1 MNKARGY
8 YIFWASA
15 VAIFAIVMA
24 SSVVGLQYWINN
36 TQSCPMPQATTI
48 TVEEIPIAISLE
60 THEADKSLAKPFKWI
75 DPDNQTVHY
84 MYGDG
89 SGRLIPMYG
98 TVPPMWYENMLK
110 SYIQIHGESMP
121 QEIADAIPWEWKN
134 SVVPEPRP
142 LPKGGNS
149 N

>member
-1 MNKARGY
+1 MKDRQY
-8 YIFWASA
+8 YIFWGAA
-15 VAIFAIVMA
+15 VAVFTVLMA
-24 SSVVGLQYWINN
+24 SSVVGLQFWLSN
-36 TQSCPMPQATTI
+36 QAVSCPTPQATTI
-48 TVEEIPIAISLE
+48 TVEAIPISIE
-60 THEADKSLAKPFKWI
+60 THEADRSLSRPNKWI

>member
-1 MNKARGY
+1 MENRVY
-8 YIFWASA
+8 YLFWSIVIVIFSISMLSA
-15 VAIFAIVMA
+15 T
-24 SSVVGLQYWINN
+24 VGLQYWVFKKD
-36 TQSCPMPQATTI
+36 SCPMPQATTI
-48 TVEEIPIAISLE
+48 TVEAIPISIE
-60 THEADKSLAKPFKWI
+60 THEADRSLSRPNKWI

-134 SVVPEPRP
+134 SVVPEPKP

>member
-1 MNKARGY
+1 MKDRQY
-8 YIFWASA
+8 YIFWGAA
-15 VAIFAIVMA
+15 VAVFTVLMA
-24 SSVVGLQYWINN
+24 SSVVGLQVWLSN
-36 TQSCPMPQATTI
+36 QAVSCPTPQATTI
-48 TVEEIPIAISLE
+48 TVEAIPISIE
-60 THEADKSLAKPFKWI
+60 THEADRSLSRPNKWI

-121 QEIADAIPWEWKN
+121 QEIADAIPWEWKH

-142 LPKGGNS
+142 FLKGGNS

>member
-1 MNKARGY
+1 MKDRQY
-8 YIFWASA
+8 YIFWGAA
-15 VAIFAIVMA
+15 VAVFTVLMA
-24 SSVVGLQYWINN
+24 SSVVGLQVWLSN
-36 TQSCPMPQATTI
+36 QAVSCPTPQATTI
-48 TVEEIPIAISLE
+48 TVEAIPISIE
-60 THEADKSLAKPFKWI
+60 THEADRSLSRPNKWI

-110 SYIQIHGESMP
+110 SYIQIHGESMT

>member
-1 MNKARGY
+1 MKDRQY
-8 YIFWASA
+8 YIFWGAA
-15 VAIFAIVMA
+15 VAVFTVLMA
-24 SSVVGLQYWINN
+24 SSVVGLQVWLSN
-36 TQSCPMPQATTI
+36 QAVSCPTPQATTI
-48 TVEEIPIAISLE
+48 TVEAIPISIE
-60 THEADKSLAKPFKWI
+60 THEADRSLSRPNKWI

-142 LPKGGNS
+142 LPKGGNP

>member
-1 MNKARGY
+1 MKDRQY
-8 YIFWASA
+8 YIFWGAA
-15 VAIFAIVMA
+15 VAVFTVLMA
-24 SSVVGLQYWINN
+24 SSVVGLQVWLSN
-36 TQSCPMPQATTI
+36 QAVSCPTPQATTI
-48 TVEEIPIAISLE
+48 TVEAIPISIE
-60 THEADKSLAKPFKWI
+60 THEADRSLSRPNKWI

>member
-1 MNKARGY
+1 MGLFIVGALLGSA
-8 YIFWASA
+8 YIMISQ
-15 VAIFAIVMA
+15 
-24 SSVVGLQYWINN
+24 SK
-36 TQSCPMPQATTI
+36 SCPMPLTTTI
-48 TVEEIPIAISLE
+48 TVEEIPISIE
-60 THEADKSLAKPFKWI
+60 THEADRSLSRPNKWI

-121 QEIADAIPWEWKN
+121 QEIADAIPWEWKH

>member
-1 MNKARGY
+1 MGLFIVGALLGSA
-8 YIFWASA
+8 YIMISQ
-15 VAIFAIVMA
+15 
-24 SSVVGLQYWINN
+24 SK
-36 TQSCPMPQATTI
+36 SCPMPLTTTI
-48 TVEEIPIAISLE
+48 TVEEIPISIE
-60 THEADKSLAKPFKWI
+60 THEADRSLSRPNKWI

-121 QEIADAIPWEWKN
+121 QEIADAIIRIRWN
-134 SVVPEPRP
+134 HGRRF
-142 LPKGGNS
+142 
-149 N
+149 

>member
-1 MNKARGY
+1 MKKPTLY
-8 YIFWASA
+8 YIFWSIMGLFIVGALLGSA
-15 VAIFAIVMA
+15 YIMI
-24 SSVVGLQYWINN
+24 SQSK
-36 TQSCPMPQATTI
+36 SCPMPLTTTI
-48 TVEEIPIAISLE
+48 TVEEIPISIE
-60 THEADKSLAKPFKWI
+60 THEADRSLSRPNKWI

>member
-1 MNKARGY
+1 MGLFIVGALLGSA
-8 YIFWASA
+8 YIMISQ
-15 VAIFAIVMA
+15 
-24 SSVVGLQYWINN
+24 SK
-36 TQSCPMPQATTI
+36 SCPMPLTTTI
-48 TVEEIPIAISLE
+48 TVEEIPISIE
-60 THEADKSLAKPFKWI
+60 THEADRSLSRPNKWI

-121 QEIADAIPWEWKN
+121 QEIAHAIPWEWKN
-134 SVVPEPRP
+134 SVVPEPKP

>member
-1 MNKARGY
+1 MKKTRPY
-8 YIFWASA
+8 YIFWS
-15 VAIFAIVMA
+15 IIGLFIVGA
-24 SSVVGLQYWINN
+24 LLGGSYIIVSQSS
-36 TQSCPMPQATTI
+36 SCPMPQASTI
-48 TVEEIPIAISLE
+48 TIEAIPISIES
-60 THEADKSLAKPFKWI
+60 HEADRSLSRPHKWV
-75 DPDNQTVHY
+75 DPENQTVHY

-110 SYIQIHGESMP
+110 SYINLHGEAMP
-121 QEIADAIPWEWKN
+121 QEIVDAIPWEWKH
-134 SVVPEPRP
+134 SVMPEPRP

>member
-1 MNKARGY
+1 MGLFIVGALLGSA
-8 YIFWASA
+8 YIMISQ
-15 VAIFAIVMA
+15 
-24 SSVVGLQYWINN
+24 SK
-36 TQSCPMPQATTI
+36 SCPMPLTTTI
-48 TVEEIPIAISLE
+48 TVEEIPISIE
-60 THEADKSLAKPFKWI
+60 THEADRSLSRPNKWI

-134 SVVPEPRP
+134 SVVPEPKP